1 MMWLLIPGSDRAAA
15 RRVVSRIDQI
25 LGYPRT
31 HAAGEVDRVG
41 SASQV
46 VPLASIST
54 ETQMEILVHST
65 TAGLLALRGVIA
77 INVNSVADA
86 LRRRY
91 FDIGDGVR
99 KLLRD
104 IITERGW
111 EVRATLPGVE
121 ANWTR
126 VATRDGEAGSS
137 DGVPIP
143 EGSE

>member
-1 MMWLLIPGSDRAAA
+1 MWLLIPGADRAAA
-15 RRVVSRIDQI
+15 RRVVGRIDQI
-25 LGYPRT
+25 LGYPRV
-31 HAAGEVDRVG
+31 HAASEVERVG
-41 SASQV
+41 LASQL

-65 TAGLLALRGVIA
+65 TAGATLLRGVIA
-77 INVNSVADA
+77 INVNALHDA

-111 EVRATLPGVE
+111 EVRATLPGLE
-121 ANWTR
+121 ENWTR
-126 VATRDGEAGSS
+126 VATRDGEAGSA

>member
-1 MMWLLIPGSDRAAA
+1 MWLLIPGTDRAAA
-15 RRVVSRIDQI
+15 RRVVGRIDQI
-25 LGYPRT
+25 LGFPRQ
-31 HAAGEVDRVG
+31 HAAAEVVRTG
-41 SASQV
+41 AASQA
-46 VPLASIST
+46 VPLSTVRT

-65 TAGLLALRGVIA
+65 TAGVLALRGVIA
-77 INVNSVADA
+77 INVNSVVDA
-86 LRRRY
+86 LRGRY
-91 FDIGDGVR
+91 FDVGDGLR

-126 VATRDGEAGSS
+126 VATRDGEAGSA

-143 EGSE
+143 EGEE

>member
-1 MMWLLIPGSDRAAA
+1 MMWLLIPGSDRPAA
-15 RRVVSRIDQI
+15 RRVVGRIDQI
-25 LGYPRT
+25 LGYPRQ
-31 HAAGEVDRVG
+31 HAAGEIARNGV
-41 SASQV
+41 ASQA
-46 VPLASIST
+46 VPALVIRT
-54 ETQMEILVHST
+54 ETQMDIRIHST

-77 INVNSVADA
+77 INVNSVVDA
-86 LRRRY
+86 LRGRY

-111 EVRATLPGVE
+111 EVRATLPGLE
-121 ANWTR
+121 ENWTR
-126 VATRDGEAGSS
+126 VATRDGEAGSA

>member
-1 MMWLLIPGSDRAAA
+1 MWLLVPGTDRAAA
-15 RRVVSRIDQI
+15 RRVVGRIDQI
-25 LGYPRT
+25 LGFPRQ
-31 HAAGEVDRVG
+31 HGAGEVERNGV
-41 SASQV
+41 ASQA
-46 VPLASIST
+46 VPLTSIRT
-54 ETQMEILVHST
+54 ETQMEILVHSS

-77 INVNSVADA
+77 INVNALHDA

-111 EVRATLPGVE
+111 ELRATLPGVE

>member
-1 MMWLLIPGSDRAAA
+1 MWLLVPGTDRAAA
-15 RRVVSRIDQI
+15 RRVVGRIDQI
-25 LGYPRT
+25 LGFPRQ
-31 HAAGEVDRVG
+31 HAAGEVVRTG
-41 SASQV
+41 PASQS
-46 VPLASIST
+46 VPLSTVRT

-65 TAGLLALRGVIA
+65 TAGVLALRGVIA
-77 INVNSVADA
+77 VNVNALHDA

-111 EVRATLPGVE
+111 ELRATLPGVE